1 MQQYTIIRTG
11 VPYMFI
17 CHKCGYED
25 FSDKEKTSCPICGAN
40 IIVPKSALVL
50 FLSLVSFI
58 IFTFISFFND
68 KLSFMYVIS
77 IIVAFI
83 SLPFAIIEAI
93 NNSKKTQ
100 DGFKAPDYPSEVKK
114 GSARVPDFE
123 QFGYVCGLKNDSG
136 IKKIMIEVYKEGLN
150 LYHKK
155 LNEILTINYSDI
167 VGIELHSDIEIK
179 QSNLKSLMYAGVFS
193 AVGGLGAGL
202 IGGMLGGIKAKDIYF
217 LELQFKDNG
226 NTYSIY
232 LSDKKSRLLNLA
244 SKIEDKVNSK

>member
-1 MQQYTIIRTG
+1 
-11 VPYMFI
+11 MFI

-68 KLSFMYVIS
+68 KLSFIYVIS

-83 SLPFAIIEAI
+83 SLPFAVIEAV

-100 DGFKAPDYPSEVKK
+100 DGFKAPDYPNEVKK

-123 QFGYVCGLKNDSG
+123 QFGYAGGLNNDSG
-136 IKKIMIEVYKEGLN
+136 VKKVMIEVYQDSLN
-150 LYHKK
+150 LYHKNLK
-155 LNEILTINYSDI
+155 EIVSTNYSDI
-167 VGIELHSDIEIK
+167 VGIELHSDVEIK
-179 QSNLKSLMYAGVFS
+179 QSNLKSIMYAGFLG
-193 AVGGLGAGL
+193 AVGGIGAGL
-202 IGGMLGGIKAKDIYF
+202 LGGVLGGIKAKDIYF
-217 LELQFKDNG
+217 LELQVNENG
-226 NTYSIY
+226 NVHSIF
-232 LSDKKSRLLNLA
+232 LSDKKSRLTNLA
-244 SKIEDKVNSK
+244 YKIEDKVNGK